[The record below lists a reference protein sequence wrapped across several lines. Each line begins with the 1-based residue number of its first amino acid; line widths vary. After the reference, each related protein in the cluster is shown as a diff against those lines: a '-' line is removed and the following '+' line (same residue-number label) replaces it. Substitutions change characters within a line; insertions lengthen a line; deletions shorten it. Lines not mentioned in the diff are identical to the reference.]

1 MQTWET
7 FVILVRSK
15 GTLLG
20 SLSAWLLIA
29 AGLFLAVFGLLLDYI
44 LPSSNPDI
52 GLPQLLIALLG
63 VALAFV
69 GWLLR
74 RENFRKRLAHQ
85 LRANLGKSLLIAL
98 GTIVALELAL
108 VLVGYPTY
116 YPIEPPETYWEIVD
130 WFGCD
135 AKLGCRYQYE
145 AARDACDADRLAGL
159 HCVFNSLGFA
169 DSDEFVA
176 SADLAQRNR
185 VLALGDSF
193 SQGYSADVGFSYIAT
208 IEKTLPEIAL
218 WNLGIAATS
227 TNQALASFGG
237 IAPIMQPQLT
247 LLGFYVG
254 NDFISNRWAIDKWVA
269 HNQGGR
275 KVVRSMSLV
284 LEGRW
289 GRLYEV
295 EPAILLGYSHINV
308 NPPPNELERLIGL
321 TRLGAILLRSMDA
334 LSPYFDGVIWNAR
347 VAATRD
353 ILQQLQAATA
363 AMNSEFLVLLIPTSE
378 DFATLTKEFIMAIDL
393 MGELGIAYLNPYDAL
408 EVPAD
413 YEESGVH
420 WNNSGHRKVGEIL
433 AACIENYFAAGSL
446 SACDQVVTPQR

>member
-1 MQTWET
+1 MQTWEI
-7 FVILVRSK
+7 FVKLVRSK
-15 GTLLG
+15 GALLN

-29 AGLFLAVFGLLLDYI
+29 AGLFLAFFGLLFDFM
-44 LPSSNPDI
+44 LPSSDPGI
-52 GLPQLLIALLG
+52 GLPQLLIAALG
-63 VALAFV
+63 AGLAFV

-74 RENFRKRLAHQ
+74 REKFRKRLAHQ
-85 LRANLGKSLLIAL
+85 LRANLGKSILIAL

-108 VLVGYPTY
+108 VLVGYSTY
-116 YPIEPPETYWEIVD
+116 YPIEPPKTYWEIVD

-135 AKLGCRYQYE
+135 ARMGCRYRYE
-145 AARDACDADRLAGL
+145 AARNACDADKLEGL
-159 HCVFNSLGFA
+159 HCVFNTLGFA

-208 IEKTLPEIAL
+208 IEKMLPEIAL

-227 TNQALASFGG
+227 TNQALASFDG

-254 NDFISNRWAIDKWVA
+254 NDFIGNRWPIDKWVA
-269 HNQGGR
+269 FNQGGR
-275 KVVRSMSLV
+275 KVVRSMSAV

-295 EPAILLGYSHINV
+295 DPMTLLGYSHINV

-334 LSPYFDGVIWNAR
+334 LSPYFDGAIWNAQ

-353 ILQQLQAATA
+353 LLQQLQAATA
-363 AMNSEFLVLLIPTSE
+363 AMNSEFLVLPIPTFE
-378 DFATLTKEFIMAIDL
+378 DYATLTKEFITAIDL
-393 MGELGIAYLNPYDAL
+393 MSELGIAYLNPYDAL

-413 YEESGVH
+413 YEESGRH
-420 WNNSGHRKVGEIL
+420 WNNSGHRKVGALLSE
-433 AACIENYFAAGSL
+433 CIEAFFAAGSL
-446 SACDQVVTPQR
+446 SACDQVVIPQR